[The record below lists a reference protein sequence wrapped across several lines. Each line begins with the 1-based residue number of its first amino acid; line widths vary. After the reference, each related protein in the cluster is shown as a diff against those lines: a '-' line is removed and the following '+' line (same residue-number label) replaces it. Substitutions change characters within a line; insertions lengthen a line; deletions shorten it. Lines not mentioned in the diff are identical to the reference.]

1 MREPRRFRARAIVL
15 AVVLTLVVTL
25 GGTVLAIWL
34 VMGPSAVTLL
44 SGLNLIQHRFVG
56 EYQEEQMLDAAM
68 DGMVK
73 GLGDRWSYYLDPESY
88 ADTQTRRDN
97 AYVGV
102 GVTVSYEKEEGL
114 LILSVTSG
122 GPAEEA
128 GLRAGELIV
137 AVDGTSL
144 SGEARYEGAD
154 LIQGEAGS
162 AVTLTVRRED
172 GSEYSAEMTRRRLET
187 KPVEHEMLEGQVG
200 YIQVKN
206 FYRRSADGVAA
217 AVEDLREQGAKALV
231 FDMRNNG
238 GGYLDELTEML
249 DYLLPEG
256 VIFRQ
261 EDRAGNESVSKSDA
275 ACVEIPMATL
285 VNRDTYSAAEFFG
298 AELQEWG
305 VGVIVGEETSG
316 KGYSQQTYPLP
327 NGGGLGIST
336 QRYFTGNGVSLIGT
350 GVTLDRELSLSEE
363 EDALQRAGKLPHQED
378 DQLQAALELLAER
391 T

>member
-1 MREPRRFRARAIVL
+1 MREPRRFRVRAIVL

-25 GGTVLAIWL
+25 GGTMLAIWL

-114 LILSVTSG
+114 LILSVTPG

-144 SGEARYEGAD
+144 SGEARFEGAD
-154 LIQGEAGS
+154 L
-162 AVTLTVRRED
+162 
-172 GSEYSAEMTRRRLET
+172 
-187 KPVEHEMLEGQVG
+187 
-200 YIQVKN
+200 
-206 FYRRSADGVAA
+206 
-217 AVEDLREQGAKALV
+217 
-231 FDMRNNG
+231 
-238 GGYLDELTEML
+238 
-249 DYLLPEG
+249 
-256 VIFRQ
+256 
-261 EDRAGNESVSKSDA
+261 
-275 ACVEIPMATL
+275 
-285 VNRDTYSAAEFFG
+285 
-298 AELQEWG
+298 
-305 VGVIVGEETSG
+305 
-316 KGYSQQTYPLP
+316 
-327 NGGGLGIST
+327 
-336 QRYFTGNGVSLIGT
+336 
-350 GVTLDRELSLSEE
+350 
-363 EDALQRAGKLPHQED
+363 
-378 DQLQAALELLAER
+378 
-391 T
+391 

>member
-187 KPVEHEMLEGQVG
+187 KPVEYEMLEGQVG

-275 ACVEIPMATL
+275 ACVELPMATL

-298 AELQEWG
+298 AELQERG

-378 DQLQAALELLAER
+378 DQLQAALELLEER

>member
-1 MREPRRFRARAIVL
+1 
-15 AVVLTLVVTL
+15 
-25 GGTVLAIWL
+25 
-34 VMGPSAVTLL
+34 
-44 SGLNLIQHRFVG
+44 
-56 EYQEEQMLDAAM
+56 
-68 DGMVK
+68 
-73 GLGDRWSYYLDPESY
+73 
-88 ADTQTRRDN
+88 
-97 AYVGV
+97 
-102 GVTVSYEKEEGL
+102 
-114 LILSVTSG
+114 
-122 GPAEEA
+122 
-128 GLRAGELIV
+128 
-137 AVDGTSL
+137 
-144 SGEARYEGAD
+144 
-154 LIQGEAGS
+154 
-162 AVTLTVRRED
+162 
-172 GSEYSAEMTRRRLET
+172 MTRRRLET
-187 KPVEHEMLEGQVG
+187 KPVEYEMLEGQVG

-275 ACVEIPMATL
+275 ACVELPMATL

-298 AELQEWG
+298 AELQERG

-378 DQLQAALELLAER
+378 DQLQAALELLEER